1 MPESIIGFVL
11 QVFTTP
17 AGWALIFLG
26 CGAGF
31 VIATVAFTL
40 SVVSFPMLVDQDVS
54 VTTAVRTSIR
64 AVFANPITMG
74 MWAFIVA
81 SALLFGALPS
91 YQLALIGTHFTG
103 IILAQGKAQRGI
115 RAKEPGLRWHE
126 MGSYQG
132 KLVFFVGLSVVLPVL
147 GHATWHL
154 YRKVVELGISPH
166 ISNRTSMGFR
176 NNGERF

>member
-1 MPESIIGFVL
+1 MRNERSARHEAGATPESIIGFAL

-17 AGWALIFLG
+17 TGWALIFMG

-31 VIATVAFTL
+31 IIATVAFTL

-64 AVFANPITMG
+64 AVLASPITMG

-81 SALLFGALPS
+81 SSL
-91 YQLALIGTHFTG
+91 LIGS
-103 IILAQGKAQRGI
+103 L
-115 RAKEPGLRWHE
+115 P
-126 MGSYQG
+126 
-132 KLVFFVGLSVVLPVL
+132 FFVGLSVVLPVL

-154 YRKVVELGISPH
+154 YRKIVERGDTPH
-166 ISNRTSMGFR
+166 Y
-176 NNGERF
+176 